1 MILTVNQ
8 FPERKIG
15 AGEEKW
21 GRGSSFVLY
30 PWGRGYEIPLK
41 AIQGAIHVKKKWY
54 LRFCFYSEQ
63 TQFHDSINWWNSYFE
78 KGFITVLGP
87 QSGLLRNVGGARN
100 GGGWGRFFNFVNFIH
115 HSQTLIK
122 LAV

>member
-1 MILTVNQ
+1 MLKGNGICVYVSS
-8 FPERKIG
+8 
-15 AGEEKW
+15 EK
-21 GRGSSFVLY
+21 
-30 PWGRGYEIPLK
+30 
-41 AIQGAIHVKKKWY
+41 
-54 LRFCFYSEQ
+54 

-100 GGGWGRFFNFVNFIH
+100 GGGRGRFVNFIH